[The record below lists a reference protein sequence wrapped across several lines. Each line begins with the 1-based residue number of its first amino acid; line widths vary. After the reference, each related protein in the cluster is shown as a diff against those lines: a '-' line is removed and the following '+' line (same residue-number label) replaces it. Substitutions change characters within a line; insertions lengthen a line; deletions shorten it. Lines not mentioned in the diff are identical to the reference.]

1 MNEGR
6 IIIPLLAGLLAVSC
20 VTTVPEPREEREPEA
35 ISVLTIED
43 TESEIEPEPEI
54 ELEPEETAFDPATIT
69 LEEYN
74 EIKDDITSFI
84 YELNAIIRSKNYK
97 AWRMHLDDDYYNY
110 ISSPEYLQKVS
121 STGIMQKNKIVIT
134 TVNEYFMYVVV
145 PSRYRDRV
153 DDIEI
158 TGVNRVKVI
167 TVDNGV
173 RLRLYDL
180 EKTKNG
186 WKIVIPDSMNL

>member
-1 MNEGR
+1 MNKGR
-6 IIIPLLAGLLAVSC
+6 IIIPFLAGLLAVSC
-20 VTTVPEPREEREPEA
+20 VTIVSEPREEYEPEA
-35 ISVLTIED
+35 ISVLTVED
-43 TESEIEPEPEI
+43 TEPELEIEPEPEP
-54 ELEPEETAFDPATIT
+54 EPEETTFDPATIT
-69 LEEYN
+69 PEEYN
-74 EIKDDITSFI
+74 EIKDDITGFI
-84 YELNAIIRSKNYK
+84 YELNAIIRSKNYN

-110 ISSPEYLQKVS
+110 ISSPEYLQKIS
-121 STGIMQKNKIVIT
+121 NTGVMQKNKIVIT
-134 TVNEYFMYVVV
+134 TVNEYFLYVVV
-145 PSRYRDRV
+145 PSRFRDRV

-167 TVDNGV
+167 TVDKGV